1 LRREVKQEETI
12 ATPLAFYVHTILHLY
27 NIMESEYLRIDTK
40 NKQAA
45 GEFVGMFFKDQNAI
59 VSYVPSLDL
68 TSYGDNEQEAM
79 EMMEVSIKEFLND
92 LVNLKSEN
100 EIYKTLKSFGWHR
113 HAFFNKRLTNISETT
128 FEDVIKQFGLPENTK
143 AKNLPLAV

>member
-1 LRREVKQEETI
+1 M
-12 ATPLAFYVHTILHLY
+12 ATVLAFYVHTILHLY
-27 NIMESEYLRIDTK
+27 KVMESEYLRIDTK
-40 NKQAA
+40 NKQAV

-68 TSYGDNEQEAM
+68 TSYGDNEQEAI
-79 EMMEVSIKEFLND
+79 EMMEVSIREFLND
-92 LVNLKSEN
+92 LVKMKSEN
-100 EIYKTLKSFGWHR
+100 EIYQTLKSFGWHR
-113 HAFFNKRLTNISETT
+113 HAFFSKRLTNLSETT